1 MPPSSTAFVYS
12 FLVLAVIEASVQTLA
27 KVQMSVLSTI
37 LFSLLRW
44 RVPRCIKPGHPNLP
58 ARRLRGAWRWP
69 WPVPPLWGPGASHRP
84 YFARA
89 QRLCHSPAGNVD
101 LCSCYSQGQQVAGL
115 RYWEVNRTAKRTE
128 SSLVAADANVSA
140 LGLLRF
146 IQAKLEAADWEAWE
160 LSGWWKST
168 YFTRPR
174 GV

>member
-1 MPPSSTAFVYS
+1 MKPQCRRW
-12 FLVLAVIEASVQTLA
+12 LRW
-27 KVQMSVLSTI
+27 VQMSVLSTI

-44 RVPRCIKPGHPNLP
+44 RVPRCIEPGHPNLP
-58 ARRLRGAWRWP
+58 ARGLRGAWGWP

-89 QRLCHSPAGNVD
+89 QRLCHGPAGNVD

-140 LGLLRF
+140 IGLLRF
-146 IQAKLEAADWEAWE
+146 IQVKLEAADWEAWE

-168 YFTRPR
+168 YLTRPR